1 MDPLIQDVR
10 YAIRQLVRSP
20 GFTAVAVLTLALG
33 LGANTAIFS
42 VVHGILLRPLPYPDP
57 DRLAMVWV
65 NNPGEGIDKD
75 IASFPLFADWRQQAK
90 SFEQIVA
97 YTGSGFTLTGRGEP
111 EQLRGAT
118 VAAGF
123 FPMLGVPVALGRAL
137 IDEENL
143 PGREKVVVLG
153 HGLWQ
158 RRFGGDPAV
167 VGQTVSLSGATYT
180 VVGVM
185 PRGFQFPEEAELWTP
200 LAPVGR
206 FEQFLASRGSLW
218 LSVTARLKPGVS
230 LGAAQAEMD
239 TVAAAINKAYPD
251 GSQYGVKL
259 EPLRETVSGDVRPAL
274 LLLLGAV
281 GLVLLI
287 ACANVANLLLARASS
302 RRREIAIRSALGAS
316 RGRVVRQ
323 LLTESLLI
331 GITGGA
337 LGLFLASVGVEAFV
351 AANPKALP
359 RLDTV
364 HVDSTILF
372 FALAASILTGL
383 VFGLVPAIQTF
394 REGVSDH
401 LGDAT
406 RGSSEGGRGHRLRA
420 AFVVAETGLALVLL
434 VGAGLLVRSFVHV
447 LNLNPGLD
455 ASQVMT
461 IRLVLPSA
469 RYAEADR
476 IHAFYDRLL
485 TDLRTLPGVRSAGGA
500 SSLLLDRL
508 PNSATMRVQGVPAPP
523 PGTPEEP
530 VTTDSVT
537 TGFFE
542 TLRVPL
548 KSGRLFE
555 ARDAHPAEELR
566 ARPVPSV
573 AVVNEALVRRFFPGQ
588 DPLGRR
594 ITFGDPA
601 NPKVNWWEIVGVV
614 GDMRRSGLDKE
625 PRAEAYAYQGQVPDN
640 GLYLAVRA
648 DGDLFAVGRAAQKA
662 VWAIDPDQAIGG
674 MRPLEEMLRGTVA
687 ERRLSMGLLAAFGA
701 LALLLAAI
709 GIYGVMAFSTAQR
722 TRELGIRLAMGA
734 EPRDVLRLILREG
747 AQLSAWGVGL
757 GVVGA
762 LAASRAVSS
771 MLFGVSPT
779 DPLTFAAVV
788 AILGSAS
795 LLACYIPARRATRVD
810 PVVALRQE

>member
-1 MDPLIQDVR
+1 MDTLMQDVR
-10 YAIRQLVRSP
+10 YAVRQLVRSP

-42 VVHGILLRPLPYPDP
+42 VVDGVLLRPLPYPEP

-65 NNPGEGIDKD
+65 SNPAEGIDKD

-97 YTGSGFTLTGRGEP
+97 HTGSGFTLTGRGAP
-111 EQLRGAT
+111 EQLRGAR

-123 FPMLGVPVALGRAL
+123 FPMLGVPVALGRGFL
-137 IDEENL
+137 DEENL
-143 PGREKVVVLG
+143 AGHEKVVVLG

-167 VGQTVSLSGATYT
+167 VGQTVALSGGLYT

-185 PRGFQFPEEAELWTP
+185 PRGFQFPEEAELWVP
-200 LAPVGR
+200 LAPVGP
-206 FEQFLASRGSLW
+206 FEQYLASRGSLW
-218 LSVTARLKPGVS
+218 LSVTARLKPGVALAS
-230 LGAAQAEMD
+230 AQAEMD
-239 TVAAAINKAYPD
+239 TVASAINKAYPD
-251 GSQYGVKL
+251 RSQYGVKL
-259 EPLRETVSGDVRPAL
+259 EPLDQTVSGDVRPAL

-281 GLVLLI
+281 GVVLLI

-302 RRREIAIRSALGAS
+302 RRREIAIRWALGAS

-323 LLTESLLI
+323 LLTESLLL

-337 LGLFLASVGVEAFV
+337 LGLFLASLGVEAFV

-359 RLDTV
+359 RLETV
-364 HVDSTILF
+364 HVDSTILLL
-372 FALAASILTGL
+372 ALAASMLTGL
-383 VFGLVPAIQTF
+383 VFGLVPAVQTF
-394 REGVSDH
+394 REGVADH

-420 AFVVAETGLALVLL
+420 AFVVGETGLALVLL
-434 VGAGLLVRSFVHV
+434 VGAGLLVRSFVRI
-447 LNLNPGLD
+447 LNLHPGLD

-461 IRLVLPSA
+461 IRLVLPDA
-469 RYAEADR
+469 RYPEADR

-485 TDLRTLPGVRSAGGA
+485 ADLRALPGVRAAGGA
-500 SSLLLDRL
+500 SSVLLSRL
-508 PNSATMRVQGVPAPP
+508 PNSGTMRVQGVPAPP

-530 VTTDSVT
+530 VALDAAT

-548 KSGRLFE
+548 KAGRLFE
-555 ARDAHPAEELR
+555 ARDAHPADVLR
-566 ARPVPSV
+566 ARPLPSV

-588 DPLGRR
+588 DPLGKR
-594 ITFGDPA
+594 ITFGNPA
-601 NPKVNWWEIVGVV
+601 NPKANWSEIVGVV
-614 GDMRRSGLDKE
+614 GDVRRSGLDKE
-625 PRAEAYAYQGQVPDN
+625 PRAEVYAYQGQAPDN
-640 GLYLAVRA
+640 GLDLVMRA
-648 DGDLFAVGRAAQKA
+648 DGDLFAVARAAERA
-662 VWAIDPDQAIGG
+662 VWAIDPDQPVASV
-674 MRPLEEMLRGTVA
+674 RPLEDMLRGTVA
-687 ERRLSMGLLAAFGA
+687 ERRLSTGLLAAFGV

-709 GIYGVMAFSTAQR
+709 GIYGVMAFSTLQR
-722 TRELGIRLAMGA
+722 TRELGIRLALGA
-734 EPRDVLRLILREG
+734 EPRDVLRLILRDG
-747 AQLSAWGVGL
+747 ARLSALGVGL

-788 AILGSAS
+788 AILGGAS

-810 PVVALRQE
+810 PVVALRQD

>member
-1 MDPLIQDVR
+1 MDTLTQDVR

-42 VVHGILLRPLPYPDP
+42 LVHGILLRPLPYPEAE
-57 DRLAMVWV
+57 RLAMVWL

-90 SFEQIVA
+90 SFERIVA
-97 YTGSGFTLTGRGEP
+97 YTGGGFTLTGRGEP
-111 EQLRGAT
+111 EQLRGAR

-123 FPMLGVPVALGRAL
+123 FPMLGVPAAHGRGL
-137 IDEENL
+137 LDDENL
-143 PGREKVVVLG
+143 PGHEKVVVLG

-185 PRGFQFPEEAELWTP
+185 PRGFQFPEQAELWTP
-200 LAPVGR
+200 LAPVGP
-206 FEQFLASRGSLW
+206 FEQPLAARGSLW
-218 LSVTARLKPGVS
+218 LHVTARLKPGVP
-230 LGAAQAEMD
+230 LAAAQAEME
-239 TVAAAINKAYPD
+239 TVAEAINKAYPD
-251 GSQYGVKL
+251 SAQYGVKL
-259 EPLRETVSGDVRPAL
+259 EPLHQTVSGDVRPAL

-302 RRREIAIRSALGAS
+302 RRREIAIRSALGAG
-316 RGRVVRQ
+316 RGRVIRQ
-323 LLTESLLI
+323 LLTESLL
-331 GITGGA
+331 
-337 LGLFLASVGVEAFV
+337 LGLAGGTLGVLLARLGVEAFV
-351 AANPKALP
+351 AANPAGLP
-359 RLDTV
+359 RLEAV
-364 HVDSTILF
+364 HVDGTILL
-372 FALAASILTGL
+372 FALAASTLTGL
-383 VFGLVPAIQTF
+383 VFGLVPAVQTF
-394 REGVSDH
+394 REAVSEH

-406 RGSSEGGRGHRLRA
+406 RGSSEGGRGQRLRA
-420 AFVVAETGLALVLL
+420 SFVVAETGLALVLL
-434 VGAGLLVRSFVHV
+434 VGAGLLVRSFIRI
-447 LNLNPGLD
+447 LNLDPGLD

-461 IRLVLPSA
+461 VRLTLPDL
-469 RYAEADR
+469 RYPENDR

-485 TDLRTLPGVRSAGGA
+485 TDLRALPGVRSAGGA
-500 SSLLLDRL
+500 SSLLLSRL
-508 PNSATMRVQGVPAPP
+508 PNSATLRVQGVPPPP

-548 KSGRLFE
+548 KRGRLFE
-555 ARDAHPAEELR
+555 PRDAHPADQLR
-566 ARPVPSV
+566 ARPVPTV

-594 ITFGDPA
+594 ITFGDST
-601 NPKVNWWEIVGVV
+601 NPQTTWSEIVGVV
-614 GDMRRSGLDKE
+614 GDVRRSGLDRE
-625 PRAEAYAYQGQVPDN
+625 PRAETYFYQGQVPDN
-640 GLYLAVRA
+640 GLYLALRA
-648 DGDLFAVGRAAQKA
+648 EGDLFAVAHAAQEA
-662 VWAIDPDQAIGG
+662 VWAIDPDQPIAS
-674 MRPLEEMLRGTVA
+674 MRPLEDLLRGTVA
-687 ERRLSMGLLAAFGA
+687 ERRLSMGLLAAFGV
-701 LALLLAAI
+701 LALLLAAL
-709 GIYGVMAFSTAQR
+709 GIYGVTAFSTAQR
-722 TRELGIRLAMGA
+722 TRELGIRLALGA
-734 EPRDVLRLILREG
+734 EPRDVLRLILRDG
-747 AQLSAWGVGL
+747 ARLSALGVGL
-757 GVVGA
+757 GVAGA

-788 AILGSAS
+788 GLLGSAS

>member
-1 MDPLIQDVR
+1 MDTLIQDVR
-10 YAIRQLVRSP
+10 YAVRQLARSP

-33 LGANTAIFS
+33 LGANTATFS

-97 YTGSGFTLTGRGEP
+97 YTDGGFTLTGRGEP
-111 EQLRGAT
+111 EQLRGAW

-123 FPMLGVPVALGRAL
+123 FPMLGVPAALGRGLQDA
-137 IDEENL
+137 ENL

-167 VGQTVSLSGATYT
+167 VGQTVSLSGAAYT

-185 PRGFQFPEEAELWTP
+185 PRGFHFPEQAELWAP
-200 LAPVGR
+200 LAPVG
-206 FEQFLASRGSLW
+206 QFQQLLSSRGSLW
-218 LSVTARLKPGVS
+218 LSVTARRKPGVA
-230 LGAAQAEMD
+230 LPAAQAEMD
-239 TVAAAINKAYPD
+239 AVAAAINKAYPD
-251 GSQYGVKL
+251 ASQFGVKL
-259 EPLRETVSGDVRPAL
+259 ESLQQTVSGDVRPAL

-323 LLTESLLI
+323 LLTESLLL
-331 GITGGA
+331 GAMGGT
-337 LGLFLASVGVEAFV
+337 LGLLLASFGVEAFV
-351 AANPKALP
+351 AANPSALP
-359 RLDTV
+359 RLETV
-364 HVDSTILF
+364 HVDGTVLF
-372 FALAASILTGL
+372 FTLAASILTGL
-383 VFGLVPAIQTF
+383 AFGLVPAIQTF
-394 REGVSDH
+394 GEGVSDH

-420 AFVVAETGLALVLL
+420 SFVVAETALALVLL
-434 VGAGLLVRSFVHV
+434 VGAGLLVRSFARI

-461 IRLVLPSA
+461 LRLTLPDA
-469 RYAEADR
+469 RYPEADR
-476 IHAFYDRLL
+476 IHGFYDRLL
-485 TDLRTLPGVRSAGGA
+485 TDLRALPGVRSAGGA
-500 SSLLLDRL
+500 SSLLLSRL
-508 PNSATMRVQGVPAPP
+508 PNSSTLRVQGVPAPP
-523 PGTPEEP
+523 AGTPEEP
-530 VTTDSVT
+530 VTLDAVT

-555 ARDAHPAEELR
+555 PRDALAADELR
-566 ARPVPSV
+566 ARQVGKV
-573 AVVNEALVRRFFPGQ
+573 AVVNEALVHRFFPGQ

-594 ITFGDPA
+594 ITFGNPA
-601 NPKVNWWEIVGVV
+601 NPRTTWAEIVGVV

-625 PRAEAYAYQGQVPDN
+625 PRAEVYFYQGQLPDN
-640 GLYLAVRA
+640 GLSLALRA
-648 DGDLFAVGRAAQKA
+648 DGDLFAVARAAQKA
-662 VWAIDPDQAIGG
+662 VWAIDPDQPIAS
-674 MRPLEEMLRGTVA
+674 MRPLEDLLRGTVA
-687 ERRLSMGLLAAFGA
+687 ERRLSMGLLAAFGV
-701 LALLLAAI
+701 LALLLATI

-722 TRELGIRLAMGA
+722 TRELGIRLALGA
-734 EPRDVLRLILREG
+734 EPRDVLRLILRDG
-747 AQLSAWGVGL
+747 ARLSAWGVGL
-757 GVVGA
+757 GVAGA
-762 LAASRAVSS
+762 LAASRAVAS
-771 MLFGVSPT
+771 MLFGISPT

-788 AILGSAS
+788 GVLGSAS
-795 LLACYIPARRATRVD
+795 LLACYVPARRATRVD
-810 PVVALRQE
+810 PVVALRQD